1 MTPVRS
7 AQLTVVILAQGRT
20 PVAAKRLAVGETAEH
35 RHMPLAVRRLCGV
48 PLVRRHLQV
57 VRAYE
62 WRQVVVVVSPT
73 QRDAVAKAVG
83 EPSSLGMSVSYV
95 EADEGTFPARALQ
108 SARASWFL
116 VLEGRYVIEGALLEA
131 LAAAEANA
139 VLCDSRPEHGQRATI
154 AVVEEQVSAWG
165 EQAARATHAYA
176 GAVLLSREA
185 LDELAAGRHCSW
197 PGALSE
203 LGPLRAVDARS
214 AQLYVPEVRRSVE
227 PFWREVKTRSDAERC
242 KHALVRGAQKHTLDV
257 VAWYVNRP
265 LETALT
271 LRIADWPV
279 TPNQVTLLTSALAY
293 VVTALFLARYW
304 LPASLLTFVVN
315 VLDGVDGKVARVKA
329 MSSKLGQL
337 EHSLDLLYEQSWYI
351 AFTLAAYMRRGALAI
366 LVLGFIMLLCD
377 SFARHVSMQFRR
389 VMGVSLAEYAP
400 FDRAFRRFDGRR
412 NIYTLHM
419 LLGIVMGLPSF
430 AVCTMTLHAF
440 LTGLVYFVRAAKH
453 LRAADRGL
461 TLRQ

>member
-7 AQLTVVILAQGRT
+7 VQLTVVILAQGRT
-20 PVAAKRLAVGETAEH
+20 PVAAKQRD
-35 RHMPLAVRRLCGV
+35 MPLAVRRLCGV

-62 WRQVVVVVSPT
+62 WRQAVVVVSPT
-73 QRDAVAKAVG
+73 ERDAVAEAVG
-83 EPSSLGMSVSYV
+83 QPASLGMNVSYV
-95 EADEGTFPARALQ
+95 EADEGTFPAAMLQ
-108 SARASWFL
+108 NARASWFL
-116 VLEGRYVIEGALLEA
+116 LLEGWYVIEGALLQA

-139 VLCDSRPEHGQRATI
+139 VLCDSRPEHNQRATI

-165 EQAARATHAYA
+165 EHAARPTHAYA
-176 GAVLLSREA
+176 GAVLLSCEA
-185 LDELAAGRHCSW
+185 LDELAAGRDCSW
-197 PGALSE
+197 PGSLSD
-203 LGPLRAVDARS
+203 LGPLRAVDVRS
-214 AQLYVPEVRRSVE
+214 AQLYVPEVRRCVE
-227 PFWREVKTRSDAERC
+227 PVWREVKTPRDAERC
-242 KHALVRGAQKHTLDV
+242 KRALVTGAQKHTLDV
-257 VAWYVNRP
+257 VAWYINRP

-279 TPNQVTLLTSALAY
+279 TPNQATLLTSLLAY
-293 VVTALFLARYW
+293 VATGLFLARHW

-315 VLDGVDGKVARVKA
+315 VLDGVDGKMARVKA
-329 MSSKLGQL
+329 MASRLGQL

-351 AFTLAAYMRRGALAI
+351 AFTLAAYMQRKALAI

-377 SFARHVSMQFRR
+377 SFARHVSMQFRQ

-419 LLGIVMGLPSF
+419 LLGIVIGLPSY

-440 LTGLVYFVRAAKH
+440 LTGLAYFVRAAKH
-453 LRAADRGL
+453 LRAADQGL
-461 TLRQ
+461 TLRR